1 MRVPNVATVTAI
13 ANAVAAKMNAT
24 EFSQEFEAEVVF
36 RPIFDL
42 RNLRSL
48 KVSVVPRAV
57 SFERA
62 SRQASSRLVQVD
74 IGVQRKLGEDC
85 DIEQLL
91 ELVEEITLCFGV
103 GKRLPEYPEALCVE
117 IENEPVYA
125 PEHIDQYRQFTSVV
139 TLTFEVIR

>member
-1 MRVPNVATVTAI
+1 MATVSAI
-13 ANAVAAKMNAT
+13 ASAVAAKMNAT
-24 EFSQEFEAEVVF
+24 GFSREFEAEVVF

-42 RNLRSL
+42 RNLKTL

-62 SRQASSRLVQVD
+62 SRNANSRLVQVD
-74 IGVQRKLGEDC
+74 IGIQRKLTDES
-85 DIEQLL
+85 DIEPLL

-125 PEHIDQYRQFTSVV
+125 PEHIEQYRQFTSVV

>member
-1 MRVPNVATVTAI
+1 MATVTAI
-13 ANAVAAKMNAT
+13 ANAVAAKLNAT
-24 EFSQEFEAEVVF
+24 EFSQEFEAELVF

-42 RNLRSL
+42 RNLKTL

-57 SFERA
+57 TFARA
-62 SRQASSRLVQVD
+62 SRQADSRLVQIDV
-74 IGVQRKLGEDC
+74 GVQRKLAEDL
-85 DIEQLL
+85 DLEPLL

-103 GKRLPEYPEALCVE
+103 GKRLPDYPAALCVE

-125 PEHIDQYRQFTSVV
+125 PEHIEQYRQFTSVV

>member
-1 MRVPNVATVTAI
+1 VATVTAI
-13 ANAVAAKMNAT
+13 ANAVAAKLNAT
-24 EFSQEFEAEVVF
+24 GFSQEFEAEVVF

-42 RNLRSL
+42 RNLRDL

-57 SFERA
+57 SFARA
-62 SRQASSRLVQVD
+62 SRQADSRLVQID
-74 IGVQRKLGEDC
+74 IGVQRKLS
-85 DIEQLL
+85 EQVDVEPLL
-91 ELVEEITLCFGV
+91 ELVEQITLCFGV
-103 GKRLPEYPEALCVE
+103 GKRLPDYSAALCVE

>member
-1 MRVPNVATVTAI
+1 MATVTAI
-13 ANAVAAKMNAT
+13 AHAVAAKLNAT
-24 EFSQEFEAEVVF
+24 AFPQEFAAEVVF

-42 RNLRSL
+42 KNLRDL

-57 SFERA
+57 SFARA
-62 SRQASSRLVQVD
+62 SRQANSRLIQID
-74 IGVQRKLGEDC
+74 IGVQRKLGEEV
-85 DIEQLL
+85 DIEPLL
-91 ELVEEITLCFGV
+91 ELVEAITLCFGV
-103 GKRLPEYPEALCVE
+103 GRRLPDYPEALCVE

>member
-1 MRVPNVATVTAI
+1 MATVSAI
-13 ANAVAAKMNAT
+13 ANAVAAKMNGSS
-24 EFSQEFEAEVVF
+24 FSQEFEADLVF

-42 RNLRSL
+42 RNLKTL

-62 SRQASSRLVQVD
+62 SRNANSRLVQVD
-74 IGVQRKLGEDC
+74 IGIQRKLTDES
-85 DIEQLL
+85 DIESLL

-103 GKRLPEYPEALCVE
+103 GKRLPDYPEALCVE

-125 PEHIDQYRQFTSVV
+125 PEHIEQYRQFTSVV

>member
-1 MRVPNVATVTAI
+1 MATVSAI
-13 ANAVAAKMNAT
+13 ASAVAAKMNAT
-24 EFSQEFEAEVVF
+24 GFSQEFEAEVVF

-42 RNLRSL
+42 RNLKTL

-62 SRQASSRLVQVD
+62 SRNANSRLVQVD
-74 IGVQRKLGEDC
+74 IGIQRKLTDES
-85 DIEQLL
+85 DIESLL

-125 PEHIDQYRQFTSVV
+125 PEHIEQYRQFTSVV

>member
-1 MRVPNVATVTAI
+1 MAIITAI

-42 RNLRSL
+42 KNLRDL

-57 SFERA
+57 SIERA
-62 SRQASSRLVQVD
+62 SRQASSRLVQID
-74 IGVQRKLGEDC
+74 IGVQRKLGEDG
-85 DIEQLL
+85 DIEALL
-91 ELVEEITLCFGV
+91 ELVEEITQCFGI
-103 GKRLPEYPEALCVE
+103 GKRLPEYPEALCVK

-125 PEHIDQYRQFTSVV
+125 PEHIDQYRQFTSVI
-139 TLTFEVIR
+139 TLTFEVILR

>member
-1 MRVPNVATVTAI
+1 VATVTSI
-13 ANAVAAKMNAT
+13 ANAVAAKMNAGS
-24 EFSQEFEAEVVF
+24 FSREFEAEVVF

-42 RNLRSL
+42 RNLKTL
-48 KVSVVPRAV
+48 KVTVVPRAV

-62 SRQASSRLVQVD
+62 SRQADSRLVQVD
-74 IGVQRKLGEDC
+74 IGIQRKLADQS

-103 GKRLPEYPEALCVE
+103 GKRLPDYPEALCVE

-125 PEHIDQYRQFTSVV
+125 PEHIEQYRQFTSVV

>member
-1 MRVPNVATVTAI
+1 MATVTAI
-13 ANAVAAKMNAT
+13 ANAVAAKLNAT
-24 EFSQEFEAEVVF
+24 EFSQEFEAGVVF

-42 RNLRSL
+42 RNLKTL

-57 SFERA
+57 TFARA
-62 SRQASSRLVQVD
+62 SRQADSRLVQVD
-74 IGVQRKLGEDC
+74 IGVQRKLAEDL
-85 DIEQLL
+85 DLEPLL

-103 GKRLPEYPEALCVE
+103 GKRLPDYPTALCVE

-125 PEHIDQYRQFTSVV
+125 PEHIEQYRQFTSVV

>member
-1 MRVPNVATVTAI
+1 MATVSAI
-13 ANAVAAKMNAT
+13 ASAVAAKMNAT
-24 EFSQEFEAEVVF
+24 TFSQEFEAEVVF

-42 RNLRSL
+42 RNLKTL

-62 SRQASSRLVQVD
+62 SRNANSRLVQVD
-74 IGVQRKLGEDC
+74 IGIQRKLTDES
-85 DIEQLL
+85 DIEPLL

-125 PEHIDQYRQFTSVV
+125 PEHIEQYRQFTSVV

>member
-1 MRVPNVATVTAI
+1 MATVSAI
-13 ANAVAAKMNAT
+13 ASAVAAKMNAAT
-24 EFSQEFEAEVVF
+24 FSQEFEAEVVF

-42 RNLRSL
+42 RNLKTL

-62 SRQASSRLVQVD
+62 SRNANSRLVQVD
-74 IGVQRKLGEDC
+74 IGIQRKLTDES
-85 DIEQLL
+85 DIESLL

-125 PEHIDQYRQFTSVV
+125 PEHIEQYRQFTSVV

>member
-1 MRVPNVATVTAI
+1 MATVTAV
-13 ANAVAAKMNAT
+13 ANAVAAKLNASP
-24 EFSQEFEAEVVF
+24 FSQELAAAVVF

-42 RNLRSL
+42 KNMHAL

-57 SFERA
+57 NFARA
-62 SRQASSRLVQVD
+62 SRQANSRLIQID
-74 IGVQRKLGEDC
+74 IGVQRKLADEAE
-85 DIEQLL
+85 IEQLL
-91 ELVEEITLCFGV
+91 NLVEEITLCFGI
-103 GKRLPEYPEALCVE
+103 GKRLPAYPEALCVE

>member
-1 MRVPNVATVTAI
+1 MATVSAI
-13 ANAVAAKMNAT
+13 ASAVAAKMNAT
-24 EFSQEFEAEVVF
+24 GFSQEFEAEVVF

-42 RNLRSL
+42 RNLKTL

-62 SRQASSRLVQVD
+62 SRNANSRLVQVD
-74 IGVQRKLGEDC
+74 IGIQRKLTDES
-85 DIEQLL
+85 DIEPLL

-125 PEHIDQYRQFTSVV
+125 PEHIEQYRQFTSVV